1 MFTQK
6 DIDKIDIGYFKVI
19 TTSPFA
25 ITLESAA
32 TTGHQWHLIL
42 KSEAKCKPCEVYHRH
57 KTTDSWHRQWAGKAF
72 SKALEAIREHDQFQ
86 MSDRRQYGG

>member
-1 MFTQK
+1 MFTQA
-6 DIDKIDIGYFKVI
+6 DINKIDSSYFKVI

-42 KSEAKCKPCEVYHRH
+42 KSEDRCKPCEVYHRH
-57 KTTDSWHRQWAGKAF
+57 KATDPWHRQWAGKAF
-72 SKALEAIREHDQFQ
+72 LKALYAIREHDQFQ
-86 MSDRRQYGG
+86 MNGRIDPQ